1 MKGAQVVLD
10 QIGGREAMARLVDGQ
25 LDDFLI
31 DSDSPRPGA
40 IYRAEATRP
49 IKGLGGMFVKTPDGN
64 GFLRQAK
71 GIAPGDQMLVQVT
84 GYAEPGKAFPVTTK
98 LLFKSRFAIV
108 TPFAK
113 GLNIS
118 RAIRED
124 ETRDALR
131 VVALEQMSE
140 SDMGLILRTSCADA
154 EPDEIAEDI
163 HAMHAMAE
171 QILSDNGQSV
181 EKLIEGDGPHELA
194 WREAQ
199 IADSFLTARGSFE
212 DAGVLDA
219 LDSLKSG
226 RVSLPAGAFFFVE
239 PTRALVAV
247 DVNTGSDMSP
257 AAGLKA
263 NQACVQDLPRQ
274 LRLRGL
280 GGQITIDFAPM
291 PKKDRRMLEHTMATA
306 FRKDSEET
314 SLVGWTPLGHF
325 ELQRKRGR
333 MPLHEV
339 LP

>member
-1 MKGAQVVLD
+1 MKGAQVILD
-10 QIGGREAMARLVDGQ
+10 ELNGREAMARLVDGR
-25 LDDFLI
+25 LEDFLI
-31 DSDSPRPGA
+31 DSDAPRPGA

-49 IKGLGGMFVKTPDGN
+49 MKGMGGMFVATPDGN

-71 GIAPGDQMLVQVT
+71 GIAPGDRMLVQVT

-118 RAIRED
+118 RAIKD
-124 ETRDALR
+124 DDARDALQ
-131 VVALEQMSE
+131 VIALEEMGDA
-140 SDMGLILRTSCADA
+140 DMGLILRTSCVGAD
-154 EPDEIAEDI
+154 PDDVAEDI
-163 HAMHAMAE
+163 HAMHALAE
-171 QILSDNGQSV
+171 QVLADDGQGA
-181 EKLIEGDGPHELA
+181 EKLIEGDGPHDLA
-194 WREAQ
+194 WREGQPGDAML
-199 IADSFLTARGSFE
+199 STPGSFE
-212 DAGVLDA
+212 DTGVLDA
-219 LDSLKSG
+219 LDALKSG
-226 RVSLPAGAFFFVE
+226 RVALPNGAFFFVE
-239 PTRALVAV
+239 PTRALAAV
-247 DVNTGSDMSP
+247 DVNTGSDTSP

-263 NQACVQDLPRQ
+263 NQACAQDLPRQ

-291 PKKDRRMLEHTMATA
+291 PKKDRRALENMLAAA

-314 SLVGWTPLGHF
+314 SLAGWTPLGHF

-333 MPLHEV
+333 VPLHEV